1 MFLVPSLGSG
11 PQVRPVQQALG
22 PDKSEGAQDSFSFL
36 QTREVVGVVAASVV
50 LAEAAVVASE
60 ETHCSVTSSHRY
72 SQW

>member
-22 PDKSEGAQDSFSFL
+22 PDVSAGAQASFSFL
-36 QTREVVGVVAASVV
+36 HTRAVVGVVAATVV
-50 LAEAAVVASE
+50 LAEAAVVESA

-72 SQW
+72 SQ